1 MIIKNSIIDTNTR
14 EVNKMTNWEYNAK
27 EIKNTNW
34 TYRYYI
40 CSRCGAEVRDTD
52 FPDRIYA
59 KMWCPYC
66 GLKKKNNA

>member
-1 MIIKNSIIDTNTR
+1 
-14 EVNKMTNWEYNAK
+14 MTNWEYNAK

-40 CSRCGAEVRDTD
+40 CSRCGAEVKDTD
-52 FPDRIYA
+52 FPDRIYT

-66 GLKKKNNA
+66 GLKKKNNT